1 MWDHIPDQ
9 ANEKTP
15 PAARPLV
22 IGMEMATLGKG
33 MAATLGKEDGGEKM
47 GGGAPAAGRP
57 RTGRP
62 RTGRARAGGAHPGG
76 REGGTAEAPE
86 QQQQECL
93 TLAKGNKQV
102 TFQARDPRLE
112 SWQKQQQEQQQKA
125 KEDLADEGKANP

>member
-1 MWDHIPDQ
+1 
-9 ANEKTP
+9 
-15 PAARPLV
+15 
-22 IGMEMATLGKG
+22 LGKG
-33 MAATLGKEDGGEKM
+33 WQQLLGKRMVERRWVGELQQLGGP
-47 GGGAPAAGRP
+47 GLAGP
-57 RTGRP
+57 GL
-62 RTGRARAGGAHPGG
+62 AGPGL
-76 REGGTAEAPE
+76 EEPIQEEEEAQQKL